1 MTSLVGTVHHECSLT
16 PSISSL
22 SASSS
27 YSSIMRERQRRAAEP
42 KRTVKMLDVDQG
54 MANRLASGI
63 GMAGVKGRV
72 SSFVVRPPPSCPTHS
87 QSSQKAKPSASQNAD
102 LRAAR
107 IPQNELIDLLFTHF
121 ERSPY
126 WTLKALK
133 EHVRQ
138 PETYL
143 KETLLQIAQLLKRGP
158 YVGMWTLLDTFKSGG
173 VKGETDGMKGDE
185 EEEMERRTRNNPLR
199 AEVLVIEDEED
210 EEMEEVN

>member
-1 MTSLVGTVHHECSLT
+1 
-16 PSISSL
+16 
-22 SASSS
+22 
-27 YSSIMRERQRRAAEP
+27 MRERQRRAAEP

-72 SSFVVRPPPSCPTHS
+72 SSFVVRPPPSCPTCS
-87 QSSQKAKPSASQNAD
+87 QLSQKAKPSASQNAD